1 MTEKV
6 YIVAAKRT
14 PIGSFLGGLSSQSA
28 VELASLTIK
37 SALAQAELDPTMIDE
52 VVVGNVLGA
61 GLGQGVGRQAAIN
74 AEIPVSTPA
83 YTLNMICGS
92 GMKSILNAINSVRS
106 GDANLVVAAGTESMS
121 NAPFVMDGKCRQGNK
136 MGDISMVDTML
147 KDGLTD
153 AFGGFHMGITAENI
167 AKHYEINREEQDAF
181 ALRSQSRAE
190 QAIKSG
196 YFEEEIVPVV
206 IKSRK
211 GESAVN
217 LDEHPRFGT
226 TIESLSGLRAAF
238 DKQGSVT
245 AGNASGLNDGA
256 VALIVVS
263 EQAVQQHGLVPL
275 VEVVAT
281 GQGGVE
287 PDVMGLG
294 PIPAVK
300 QALQRAELELSDIQ
314 RLELNEAF
322 AAQAIGVMKGL
333 SEEHQVPYDWFE
345 DKTNVN
351 GGAIAL
357 GHPIGA
363 SGGRIVT
370 TLIYEMIRSK
380 TQLGLASLCIG
391 GGMGTALILKRVS
404 QA

>member
-37 SALAQAELDPTMIDE
+37 SALAQAEIDPTMIDE

-61 GLGQGVGRQAAIN
+61 GLGQGVGRQAAIH
-74 AEIPVSTPA
+74 AEIPVTTPA

-256 VALIVVS
+256 VALIVAS
-263 EQAVQQHGLVPL
+263 EQAVQQHELVPL

-333 SEEHQVPYDWFE
+333 SEQHQVPYGWFE

-370 TLIYEMIRSK
+370 SLIYEMIRSK
-380 TQLGLASLCIG
+380 TKLGLASLCIG

-404 QA
+404 

>member
-28 VELASLTIK
+28 VDLASLAIK
-37 SALAQAELDPTMIDE
+37 SALAQAELDSTVIDE
-52 VVVGNVLGA
+52 VIVGNVLGA
-61 GLGQGVGRQAAIN
+61 GLGQGLGRQAAIH
-74 AEIPVSTPA
+74 AGIPVTTPA

-92 GMKSILNAINSVRS
+92 GMKSLLNAINSVRS
-106 GDANLVVAAGTESMS
+106 GDTNLVVAAGTESMS
-121 NAPFVMDGKCRQGNK
+121 NAPFVMDGRCRQGNK
-136 MGDISMVDTML
+136 MGDVSLVDTML

-153 AFGGFHMGITAENI
+153 AYGGFHMGITAENI
-167 AKHYEINREEQDAF
+167 AKRYQISREEQDAF

-190 QAIKSG
+190 QAMKSRH
-196 YFEEEIVPVV
+196 FDEEIAPVV

-211 GESAVN
+211 GESVVSI
-217 LDEHPRFGT
+217 DEHPRFAT
-226 TIESLSGLRAAF
+226 TLESLSGLRAAF

-245 AGNASGLNDGA
+245 AGNASGLNDGS
-256 VALIVVS
+256 VALIVAS
-263 EQAVQQHGLVPL
+263 DLAVKRYQLEPL

-287 PDVMGLG
+287 PEVMGLG

-300 QALQRAELELSDIQ
+300 QALQRAALKLSEIE

-333 SEEHQVPYDWFE
+333 SEQHQVPYDWFE

-370 TLIYEMIRSK
+370 SLIYEMIRSK

-404 QA
+404 

>member
-37 SALAQAELDPTMIDE
+37 SALAQAELAPTMIDE

-61 GLGQGVGRQAAIN
+61 GLGQGVGRQAAIH
-74 AEIPVSTPA
+74 AEIPVTTPA

-121 NAPFVMDGKCRQGNK
+121 NAPFVMGGKCRQGNK

-153 AFGGFHMGITAENI
+153 AFGSFHMGITAENI
-167 AKHYEINREEQDAF
+167 AKRYEISREEQDAF

-196 YFEEEIVPVV
+196 CFEQEIVPVE

-256 VALIVVS
+256 VALIVAS

-287 PDVMGLG
+287 PDLMGLG

-322 AAQAIGVMKGL
+322 AAQAIGVVKGL
-333 SEEHQVPYDWFE
+333 SEQHQVPYGWFE

-370 TLIYEMIRSK
+370 SLIYEMIRSK

-404 QA
+404 

>member
-37 SALAQAELDPTMIDE
+37 SALAQAELAPTMIDE

-61 GLGQGVGRQAAIN
+61 GLGQGVGRQAAIH
-74 AEIPVSTPA
+74 AEIPVTTPA

-136 MGDISMVDTML
+136 MGDISMIDTML

-153 AFGGFHMGITAENI
+153 AFGSFHMGITAENI
-167 AKHYEINREEQDAF
+167 AKRHEISRGEQDAF

-196 YFEEEIVPVV
+196 CFEQEIVPVV

-256 VALIVVS
+256 VALIVAS
-263 EQAVQQHGLVPL
+263 EQAVQQHGLAPL

-294 PIPAVK
+294 PVPAVK

-322 AAQAIGVMKGL
+322 ASQAIGVMKGL
-333 SEEHQVPYDWFE
+333 SEQHQVPYDWFE

-404 QA
+404 

>member
-37 SALAQAELDPTMIDE
+37 SALAQAELAPTMIDE

-61 GLGQGVGRQAAIN
+61 GLGQGVGRQAAIH
-74 AEIPVSTPA
+74 AEIPVTTPA

-106 GDANLVVAAGTESMS
+106 GDTNLVVAAGTESMS
-121 NAPFVMDGKCRQGNK
+121 NAPFVVDGKCRQGNK

-167 AKHYEINREEQDAF
+167 AKRYEVSREEQDAF

-196 YFEEEIVPVV
+196 RFEQEIVPVV
-206 IKSRK
+206 TKSRK

-226 TIESLSGLRAAF
+226 TIESLSGLRTAF

-404 QA
+404 